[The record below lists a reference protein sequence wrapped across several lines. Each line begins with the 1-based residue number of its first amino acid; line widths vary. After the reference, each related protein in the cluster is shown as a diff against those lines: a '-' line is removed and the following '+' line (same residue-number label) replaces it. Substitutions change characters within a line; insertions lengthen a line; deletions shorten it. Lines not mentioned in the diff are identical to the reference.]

1 MATMYQCQSVI
12 SLGVYMLFEN
22 NDLFKN
28 LMQDDEQY
36 QKSQKEFAK
45 FAKEN
50 PELAQAFSKSDESTS
65 FICFDE
71 D

>member
-1 MATMYQCQSVI
+1 MQ
-12 SLGVYMLFEN
+12 FED
-22 NDLFKN
+22 NDLFKK

-50 PELAQAFSKSDESTS
+50 PELAQAFFKSDESTS
-65 FICFDE
+65 FICSDE